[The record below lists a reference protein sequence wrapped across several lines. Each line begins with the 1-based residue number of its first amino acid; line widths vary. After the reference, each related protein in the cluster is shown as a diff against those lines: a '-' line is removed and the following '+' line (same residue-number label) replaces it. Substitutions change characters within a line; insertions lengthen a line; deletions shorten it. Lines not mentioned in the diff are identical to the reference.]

1 MVVPGLMLAATRAA
15 RLQRPPFGGATV
27 SGEARAVSN
36 P

>member
-15 RLQRPPFGGATV
+15 RLQRPFGGATV